1 MPLDVVNTD
10 EPLVRFKFTKLHK
23 TGQTIYTLCWLH
35 ALGKCEVRHASLEKH
50 SDQLSFRENE

>member
-1 MPLDVVNTD
+1 MEKWIIPMPLEVINTD

-35 ALGKCEVRHASLEKH
+35 ALGK
-50 SDQLSFRENE
+50 